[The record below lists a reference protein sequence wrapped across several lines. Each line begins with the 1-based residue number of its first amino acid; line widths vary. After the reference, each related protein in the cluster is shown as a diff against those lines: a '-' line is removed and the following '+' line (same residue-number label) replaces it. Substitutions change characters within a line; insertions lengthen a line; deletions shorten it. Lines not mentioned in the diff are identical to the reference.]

1 VDVKTQPQPVSSVE
15 AVEAPLAGSAGSD
28 VSRLRALALQVLED
42 PADVERATAF
52 NTALRVVSR
61 RPTEA
66 LFLFIQELSA
76 DGRLAVT
83 CDGSGRSCRTALIA
97 AWLDLGYPWALQVD
111 PEDVAFLQRSRTHPG
126 AVGWAV
132 VTTLFAIASALF
144 NGLTLT
150 VMLPIALEPATLP
163 ATVGFAAALVHAVV
177 ALVAVLQ
184 EKPRALTWVARAGWL
199 APLWCAAVAFLA
211 SGLGWRAV
219 VVGLAA
225 STPQLLTATAAWALM
240 KRLDYSANR
249 R

>member
-1 VDVKTQPQPVSSVE
+1 VDVKTQPQPVSLFE
-15 AVEAPLAGSAGSD
+15 AAEAPVAGSAGSD
-28 VSRLRALALQVLED
+28 VSRLKALALQVLED

-61 RPTEA
+61 RPSEA
-66 LFLFIQELSA
+66 LFLLIQELAA
-76 DGRLAVT
+76 DGRLAAT
-83 CDGSGRSCRTALIA
+83 ADASGHSCRTALIA

-111 PEDVAFLQRSRTHPG
+111 PEDVAFLQRSRAHPG
-126 AVGWAV
+126 AAGWAV

-144 NGLTLT
+144 NGLMLA
-150 VMLPIALEPATLP
+150 VMVPFALEPVALP

-199 APLWCAAVAFLA
+199 APLWSAGVAFLA
-211 SGLGWRAV
+211 SELGWRAV
-219 VVGLAA
+219 ALGSAA
-225 STPQLLTATAAWALM
+225 ATPQLLTATAAWALV
-240 KRLDYSANR
+240 KRLESSANR